1 MFGGGA
7 SDHRYNLTFSV
18 MGRNIFNHPNLAPPV
33 GVLSPG
39 AFTGT
44 STFGQSIAL
53 SSGGGPGGGGGGFF
67 GSQANV
73 RRIDLQVQFSF

>member
-33 GVLSPG
+33 GVLSQG
-39 AFTGT
+39 ALAGT

-53 SSGGGPGGGGGGFF
+53 SSSSGPGGGGGGFF